1 VAGVLFGI
9 TVWNVLFWIPSFL
22 LDWFLYQKVPDGTL
36 TALNIGVT
44 IFILYAIVRIGKVLA
59 ARREAKLEAEAAA
72 LEARELAFM
81 NGGGAVAPSDGA
93 VDAPLLGRA

>member
-1 VAGVLFGI
+1 MFGI

-22 LDWFLYQKVPDGTL
+22 LDWFLYQKVSDGTL

-72 LEARELAFM
+72 LEARELALM